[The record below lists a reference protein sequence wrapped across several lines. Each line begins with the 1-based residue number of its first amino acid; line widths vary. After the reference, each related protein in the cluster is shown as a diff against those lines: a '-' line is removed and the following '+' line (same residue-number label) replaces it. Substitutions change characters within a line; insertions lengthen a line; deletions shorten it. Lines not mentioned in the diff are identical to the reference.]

1 MPCRVR
7 AAIGL
12 LSIVFLCSCS
22 SSTPPISVQLSPSAA
37 QTDQGGSV
45 HIAATLT
52 NDSSARGVLW
62 SLNGPGSL
70 TGQSTL
76 SVNYLAPSNGLGVQN
91 AIITA
96 TSVADTAKTSSV
108 KITVNPLPFI
118 TTLFLPG
125 ASAGTAYNQT
135 VGESGGSPPFTWS
148 IAYGAV
154 PNGISLDSGTGA
166 VSGTPAEGGT
176 WYFWV
181 GLTDAAGATALQPF
195 LSIEVQSSAA
205 AGNPVPFLNQPV
217 VPGAVSPGGPQFTL
231 TANGTGFLPASTIHL
246 NGAALATTF
255 VNSRQLTAV
264 VPAAD
269 IAKSETTSVTV
280 VNPSPGGGSSNVVFL
295 PVSTPE
301 ANVKFSAAKG
311 SPIPVPATNYL
322 AVGDFRGQGKPDLAV
337 AQNGPS
343 VSIYLANGDGT
354 FTQAA
359 GSPVEIPRAPWD
371 TIADPLM
378 AFVAI
383 GDFNNSG
390 KLGLALTD
398 IDEDSVPILLGNGD
412 GTFTTPTSFV
422 SSGGGQPSSLATGD
436 FLGNGNLD
444 LAVANSPGGLD
455 IVLGYGDGDFNQGP
469 VSANGTLAS
478 AFMPAIGDFNQD
490 GKLDIAVTDGG
501 YSESANLVSILL
513 GNGDGTFRAGPES
526 TFATGSN
533 PWQIVAADFNGDGI
547 LDLAIAN
554 YDDDTITI
562 LLGNGDGTFAPA
574 PGSPVV
580 VGRNPFGL
588 AAADLNS
595 DGKLDLVVAN
605 QTDSN
610 LSILLGNGDGTFT
623 PAPGSPLALGAIPF
637 SIAVGDFNSSG
648 RLGIAINSG
657 DYVIVLVQQP

>member
-1 MPCRVR
+1 
-7 AAIGL
+7 
-12 LSIVFLCSCS
+12 
-22 SSTPPISVQLSPSAA
+22 
-37 QTDQGGSV
+37 
-45 HIAATLT
+45 
-52 NDSSARGVLW
+52 
-62 SLNGPGSL
+62 
-70 TGQSTL
+70 
-76 SVNYLAPSNGLGVQN
+76 
-91 AIITA
+91 
-96 TSVADTAKTSSV
+96 
-108 KITVNPLPFI
+108 
-118 TTLFLPG
+118 
-125 ASAGTAYNQT
+125 
-135 VGESGGSPPFTWS
+135 
-148 IAYGAV
+148 
-154 PNGISLDSGTGA
+154 
-166 VSGTPAEGGT
+166 
-176 WYFWV
+176 
-181 GLTDAAGATALQPF
+181 
-195 LSIEVQSSAA
+195 
-205 AGNPVPFLNQPV
+205 
-217 VPGAVSPGGPQFTL
+217 
-231 TANGTGFLPASTIHL
+231 
-246 NGAALATTF
+246 
-255 VNSRQLTAV
+255 
-264 VPAAD
+264 
-269 IAKSETTSVTV
+269 
-280 VNPSPGGGSSNVVFL
+280 
-295 PVSTPE
+295 
-301 ANVKFSAAKG
+301 
-311 SPIPVPATNYL
+311 
-322 AVGDFRGQGKPDLAV
+322 
-337 AQNGPS
+337 
-343 VSIYLANGDGT
+343 
-354 FTQAA
+354 
-359 GSPVEIPRAPWD
+359 
-371 TIADPLM
+371 
-378 AFVAI
+378 
-383 GDFNNSG
+383 
-390 KLGLALTD
+390 
-398 IDEDSVPILLGNGD
+398 
-412 GTFTTPTSFV
+412 
-422 SSGGGQPSSLATGD
+422 
-436 FLGNGNLD
+436 GNGNLD